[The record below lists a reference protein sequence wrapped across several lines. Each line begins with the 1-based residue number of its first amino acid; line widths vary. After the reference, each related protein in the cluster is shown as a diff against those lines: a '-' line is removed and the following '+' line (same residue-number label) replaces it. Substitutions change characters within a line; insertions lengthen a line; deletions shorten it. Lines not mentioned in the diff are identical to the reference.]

1 MGDGRWDK
9 VVTLCR
15 SKRLVAEHEKKTRER
30 EEEKKQ
36 LQEFKELQ
44 AKDSLPPLIRGGR
57 VVYPFIQLSEGVRE
71 RKKETRQ

>member
-1 MGDGRWDK
+1 MTSWRGERGEGCN

-15 SKRLVAEHEKKTRER
+15 SKRLVAEHEKKARER

-57 VVYPFIQLSEGVRE
+57 VVYPFMQLSE
-71 RKKETRQ
+71 

>member
-1 MGDGRWDK
+1 M
-9 VVTLCR
+9 CR
-15 SKRLVAEHEKKTRER
+15 SKRLVAEHEKKARER

-57 VVYPFIQLSEGVRE
+57 VVYPFMQLSE
-71 RKKETRQ
+71 